1 MAGDVD
7 TEVGGLRD
15 TVALISRATVM
26 EVAISKNRLK
36 SEKKGLVGLSSG
48 GRPVFDGYTVLVS
61 SEHDGVESYL

>member
-1 MAGDVD
+1 VAGDVD

-26 EVAISKNRLK
+26 EVAISKNRSK

-48 GRPVFDGYTVLVS
+48 GRPLFDGYSTCIL
-61 SEHDGVESYL
+61 GA